1 MAEELQTFHEQGT
14 WSVVKILKG
23 KKTMGSRWVYKTKF
37 ISDGIV
43 RDTRLVWWLMTL
55 LKHMK
60 LIKKK
65 ILHQLLK

>member
-37 ISDGIV
+37 NSDGTV